1 MEFMMLSDKQIKA
14 HKFNDTYIK
23 GLNLY
28 IEGKKKE
35 SLKLFERSLKEIEP
49 SDDIYI
55 IKLNVGMREDIRKII
70 AKVKS
75 EIK

>member
-1 MEFMMLSDKQIKA
+1 MGVVMLSDKQIKA
-14 HKFNDTYIK
+14 HKFNETYIQ

-28 IEGKKKE
+28 MEGKKKE
-35 SLKLFERSLKEIEP
+35 SIELFELSLKEIEP
-49 SDDIYI
+49 SNDIYI